1 MNTFVQRLENFTD
14 GCLPSSTQ
22 PDRTLVEKID
32 SLFINIL
39 FFLTIDFIVAR
50 RKSMLGNKTKLIKL
64 EMHKVCKHK
73 ELKQQ
78 EAFLTIFPSGG
89 LCLSLRGG

>member
-1 MNTFVQRLENFTD
+1 MFINTFFQRLENSAD
-14 GCLPSSTQ
+14 GCLPPSTQ

-32 SLFINIL
+32 SLFMN
-39 FFLTIDFIVAR
+39 
-50 RKSMLGNKTKLIKL
+50 MLGNKKKLIKF
-64 EMHKVCKHK
+64 EMHNVCKKK